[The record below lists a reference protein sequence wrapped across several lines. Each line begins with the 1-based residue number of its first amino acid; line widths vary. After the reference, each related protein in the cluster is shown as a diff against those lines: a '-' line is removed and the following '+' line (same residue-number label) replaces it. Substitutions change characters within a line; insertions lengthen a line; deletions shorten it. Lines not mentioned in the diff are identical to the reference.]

1 MAGNVSEIRIH
12 TCSGTQKRK
21 DYPLA
26 ATGTDTVYY
35 AIGDVH
41 GVADRLKV
49 LHGQI
54 LSDHQAN
61 HPGQAAEIIH
71 LGDYLDRG
79 EDSKGVVDMIMAL
92 EAEAANQPLLSVKSL
107 MGNHEEMMLAGLDG
121 DAAYLEVWLKNGG
134 RETLDSY
141 RLGDQDYDEIM
152 LDMPRHHLD
161 WLKSLP
167 DILVYEEDRL
177 IFVHAGIDPVSFPDD
192 TAQVHLW
199 TRSSRFFNPSSWL
212 KNSALDGYTVVHGHT
227 PDKKGEDV
235 QADGCRRINVDT
247 GAVFGGPLTAVK
259 LVSGQEPSF
268 MSIPA

>member
-177 IFVHAGIDPVSFPDD
+177 IFVHAGVD
-192 TAQVHLW
+192 TREYPNCRPGRRLW
-199 TRSSRFFNPSSWL
+199 TRASTFFRTENWDNPEL
-212 KNSALDGYTVVHGHT
+212 YAHTVVHGHT
-227 PDKKGEDV
+227 PTDDFFPDV
-235 QADGCRRINVDT
+235 EGDISRRINVDT
-247 GAVFGGPLTAVK
+247 GAVYGGRLTAVC
-259 LVSGQEPSF
+259 LTRHGEPSF
-268 MSIPA
+268 IYA